1 MATNSKA
8 KKMPQNTICLRTRRL
23 ERSRLSL
30 SRHAV
35 VPTVIENSKCDRKEK
50 LTSLVGKI
58 RYAQNRAQKLSNRSQ
73 SDMNYDDKPIWEVD

>member
-8 KKMPQNTICLRTRRL
+8 KKMPQNTICLRARRL

-35 VPTVIENSKCDRKEK
+35 APTVLENSKCDRKEK

-58 RYAQNRAQKLSNRSQ
+58 KYAQNRAKKPARSSQ
-73 SDMNYDDKPIWEVD
+73 SNTEYDEKPIWEVD